1 MRSNSTASTP
11 SLLRV
16 IDANLNRY
24 REGIRVVEDIFRY
37 LYNNKEISLSL
48 KRLRHIKIDIKI
60 EELLK
65 ERDIKEDVLKSSTKS
80 EQQRDNI
87 KDIVIANLKR
97 AEESARVLEEVF
109 KLYNVEIS
117 EKFKSS
123 RYSLYNIEKVIFEFL
138 V

>member
-1 MRSNSTASTP
+1 MKSNF
-11 SLLRV
+11 LRIV
-16 IDANLNRY
+16 DANINRY
-24 REGIRVVEDIFRY
+24 KEGIRVVEDIYRY
-37 LYNNKEISLSL
+37 IHNNHSIASSL
-48 KRLRHIKIDIKI
+48 KSLRHIKLPISNK
-60 EELLK
+60 ELLFQ
-65 ERDIKEDVLKSSTKS
+65 RDSINDVLKSSTKS